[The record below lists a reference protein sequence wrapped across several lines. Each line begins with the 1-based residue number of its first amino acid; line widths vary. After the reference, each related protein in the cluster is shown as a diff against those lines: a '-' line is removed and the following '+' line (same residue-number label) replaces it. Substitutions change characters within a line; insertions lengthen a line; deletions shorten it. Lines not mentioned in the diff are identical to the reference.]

1 MSMETLSNLTINFNL
16 RQPKSMKPTNV
27 YCVVKVDGKQLKL
40 PIGCKVAPYYWDKKK
55 QQPIINNG
63 MSEAEKQNILN
74 VLNVLNVVKFGF
86 LNYFSYICNT
96 DELTSE
102 KVKDLIINLLDN
114 DNMTN
119 EQNLRKGTGRT
130 ASATKTLQKAFDVRY
145 NGGKAGTISTA
156 QSKLNQFFAYCHE
169 IGKDTVSMLTTN
181 GIEDYKQYLLKNS
194 DNSNKQINNLCQQIV
209 TLINNVLAING
220 NFRRYGV
227 KKVDY
232 IKLEEVNAKGE
243 DKKRRPLK
251 DDELQKLMD
260 CDNLT
265 EKEIE
270 YRDLFILQCHG
281 AYRVSD
287 TQKIFAENKQIC
299 EANGY
304 KFIVF
309 DQQKTGN
316 EAVVWIDS
324 VVSEILDK
332 YKDGFKYAKPTSK
345 NYDSQLNKYLKAICQ
360 KAGLDSV
367 ESWTDAHGKT
377 QTAPLYEMIGS
388 HFARYTFVYNAAV
401 KYGLDKDKIKYF
413 TGHKSDKIID
423 DVYLII
429 DNDGLAKTLAN
440 ALESSNVGNAQ
451 QITATQPRQTITAQ
465 NINEQQ
471 DLIKEVKEAIF
482 CLGGDLND
490 LIDVNDYH
498 TLNRIL
504 YCNYHEKYEALG
516 CKMGYIKELYGRQDL
531 TLKEKRELINKVIE
545 EVKSKKNSI

>member
-1 MSMETLSNLTINFNL
+1 METLSNLTINFNL

-270 YRDLFILQCHG
+270 YRDLFILQ
-281 AYRVSD
+281 
-287 TQKIFAENKQIC
+287 
-299 EANGY
+299 
-304 KFIVF
+304 
-309 DQQKTGN
+309 
-316 EAVVWIDS
+316 
-324 VVSEILDK
+324 
-332 YKDGFKYAKPTSK
+332 
-345 NYDSQLNKYLKAICQ
+345 
-360 KAGLDSV
+360 
-367 ESWTDAHGKT
+367 
-377 QTAPLYEMIGS
+377 
-388 HFARYTFVYNAAV
+388 
-401 KYGLDKDKIKYF
+401 
-413 TGHKSDKIID
+413 
-423 DVYLII
+423 
-429 DNDGLAKTLAN
+429 
-440 ALESSNVGNAQ
+440 
-451 QITATQPRQTITAQ
+451 
-465 NINEQQ
+465 
-471 DLIKEVKEAIF
+471 
-482 CLGGDLND
+482 
-490 LIDVNDYH
+490 
-498 TLNRIL
+498 
-504 YCNYHEKYEALG
+504 
-516 CKMGYIKELYGRQDL
+516 
-531 TLKEKRELINKVIE
+531 
-545 EVKSKKNSI
+545 